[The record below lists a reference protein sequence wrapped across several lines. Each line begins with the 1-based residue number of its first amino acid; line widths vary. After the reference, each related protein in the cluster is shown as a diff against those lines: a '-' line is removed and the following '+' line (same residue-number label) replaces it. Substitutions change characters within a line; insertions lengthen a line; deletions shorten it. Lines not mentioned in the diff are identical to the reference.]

1 MNPATWLCE
10 ITENKAPGLQGQ
22 SHRAIVGISGLS
34 VVSFKYLAS
43 HGVLVV
49 GSLTDDELVA
59 CDLDP
64 ELREAPMERAEVAA
78 SVRERLERYARGIGG
93 P

>member
-1 MNPATWLCE
+1 M
-10 ITENKAPGLQGQ
+10 TEVAAGLKG
-22 SHRAIVGISGLS
+22 SDRLPE
-34 VVSFKYLAS
+34 YLAS

-59 CDLDP
+59 CEVEP
-64 ELREAPMERAEVAA
+64 ELRKAPVERAEVAA
-78 SVRERLERYARGIGG
+78 SVRERLERYARGRAE